1 MRLYDLT
8 MNEYVDKFGKM
19 TERYFV
25 QYLKDKGQ
33 NVDWV
38 EKMRWTNY
46 NAMFNKL
53 VDAGKIKG
61 QEANSRYW
69 IRAFRDDLSNI
80 GKFISMVQND
90 GKLTESITLNEK
102 LLEVDDDVD
111 RIYDKYFKEI
121 IDDIQNKEYEN
132 RNQFLN
138 HIDRMKAKVSL
149 DTLIK
154 EGTIQSPELITLNDR
169 HKGVMFTFNYRDKGG
184 YYNPSKRTVDISI
197 DKMFARVFINSDY
210 NMDDIVEM
218 TGRPETRLYLE
229 NILTAKRIK
238 GTIHHEIAHL
248 YDDVNHN
255 KHIDR
260 WLYDRAKNKHNEV
273 ERPTNLTPFE
283 IEGIIH
289 TISQFKKD
297 MNDWNTLTFEEVIER
312 IPSLMGIKHEYANN
326 QRAWEKWKKLVLK
339 RMAREGLLG
348 DNMR

>member
-8 MNEYVDKFGKM
+8 INEYVDKFGKM

-25 QYLKDKGQ
+25 QYMQDKGH

-69 IRAFRDDLSNI
+69 IRAFRADVANV

-90 GKLTESITLNEK
+90 GTLTESINLNEK
-102 LLEVDDDVD
+102 LLEIDDDVD
-111 RIYDKYFKEI
+111 RIYDKYFKDI
-121 IDDIQNKEYEN
+121 IDKINNKEYEN
-132 RNQFLN
+132 RKQFLN
-138 HIDRMKAKVSL
+138 HIERMKDKVTL

-154 EGTIQSPELITLNDR
+154 EGIIQSPEMITLNEK
-169 HKGVMFTFNYRDKGG
+169 HKGVMFTFNHRDKGG
-184 YYNPSKRTVDISI
+184 FYNPSKRTVDVSI
-197 DKMFARVFINSDY
+197 DKMFARVLINSDY
-210 NMDDIVEM
+210 NIDNIVEL
-218 TGRPETRLYLE
+218 TGNLESKSYLE
-229 NILTAKRIK
+229 NMLTAKRIK

-248 YDDVNHN
+248 YDDVNHHKHIGKWLSDRAIN
-255 KHIDR
+255 KHDEIDQP
-260 WLYDRAKNKHNEV
+260 L
-273 ERPTNLTPFE
+273 NLSSFE

-297 MNDWNTLTFEEVIER
+297 MDNWDSLTFDEVISQV
-312 IPSLMGIKHEYANN
+312 PSLMGIKDEYKNK
-326 QRAWEKWKKLVLK
+326 QSSWKKWKKLVLK